1 MLRDIVQQLIAEA
14 VQSAQADGTLPDL
27 PELEIPMI
35 ARPKQADHGDYSS
48 NVALV
53 AAAAVKKA
61 TGAKANP
68 RQIGQA
74 VLDHLPASD
83 LIAGAEL
90 AGPGF
95 INVRLADGWLQQ
107 QIPAI
112 ITAGESFGNIN
123 RGQNARWQVEYVS
136 ANPTGPLHF
145 GGARNAV
152 LGDTVANVLEAAG
165 YDVQREFYVNDGGNQ
180 FRLFAES
187 LFVFYLRHFGQEA
200 EVPEGGYPGGYM
212 ADYAAQIVAEEGDR
226 FLSMERAE
234 AVTEMVQTGR
244 RIVLANLAEQM
255 AGIDVHFDNWFSEQ
269 SLYDEGLVEQSI
281 AYLRERGDVDEHDGA
296 VWFLASKYPKCE
308 KDEVLVRSNG
318 TPTYFAGDIA
328 YHYDKFIRR
337 KFDRVV
343 NVWAVDHQGH
353 VPRMA
358 AMMSA
363 FGLDPERLV
372 ILMYD
377 MVKLIRD
384 GQEVKMS
391 KRAGSFLTLEE
402 VVEEVGADPVRF
414 MLLTRSPESTVEFDL
429 TLAVA
434 QSNDNP
440 VYYIQYSHA
449 RICSILEKAVND
461 GIPVPSAGD
470 ASVDHLLARL
480 THPSELALIRK
491 VLELEEQIDLAVDK
505 LSPHNLTYYAMD
517 LAGVFNGFYRDCKV
531 VDADQPALS
540 QARLLLSQAARTALA
555 RVLTL
560 MGMSTP
566 ESM

>member
-14 VQSAQADGTLPDL
+14 VQAAQTDGSLPDL

-74 VLDHLPASD
+74 VLDHLPASG

-95 INVRLADGWLQQ
+95 INLRLTDGWLQQ

-112 ITAGESFGNIN
+112 ITAGERFGNID

-187 LFVFYLRHFGQEA
+187 LYVFYLRHFGQEA
-200 EVPEGGYPGGYM
+200 DVPEGGYPGAYM

-226 FLSMERAE
+226 FLSMERAD

-244 RIVLANLAEQM
+244 RIVLANLAAQM
-255 AGIDVHFDNWFSEQ
+255 AGIDVVFDNWFSEQ

-363 FGLDPERLV
+363 FGLDPARLV

-377 MVKLIRD
+377 LVKLTRD

-461 GIPVPSAGD
+461 GIPVPAADDAAVGD
-470 ASVDHLLARL
+470 LLAL
-480 THPSELALIRK
+480 LAHPSELALIRK
-491 VLELEEQIDLAVDK
+491 ILELEEQIDLAVDK

-517 LAGVFNGFYRDCKV
+517 LASVFNGFYRDCKV
-531 VDADQPALS
+531 ADAENPVLS
-540 QARLLLSQAARTALA
+540 QARLLLSQAARIALA
-555 RVLTL
+555 RVLIL

>member
-14 VQSAQADGTLPDL
+14 VQAAQADGTLPDL
-27 PELEIPMI
+27 PELEVPMV

-74 VLDHLPASD
+74 VLDHLPVSG

-95 INVRLADGWLQQ
+95 INLRLADGWLQQ

-112 ITAGESFGNIN
+112 IAAGERFGNIN
-123 RGQNARWQVEYVS
+123 RGRNARWQVEYVS

-187 LFVFYLRHFGQEA
+187 LYVFYLRHFGQEA
-200 EVPEGGYPGGYM
+200 EVPEGGYPGAYM
-212 ADYAAQIVAEEGDR
+212 ADYAAQIVAEERDR
-226 FLSMERAE
+226 FLSMERDA

-255 AGIDVHFDNWFSEQ
+255 AGIDVVFDNWFSEQ

-337 KFDRVV
+337 QFDRVV

-363 FGLDPERLV
+363 FGLDPDRLV

-461 GIPVPSAGD
+461 GIPVPEADD
-470 ASVDHLLARL
+470 AAAAELLPLLA
-480 THPSELALIRK
+480 HPSELALIRK
-491 VLELEEQIDLAVDK
+491 ILELEEQIDLAVDK
-505 LSPHNLTYYAMD
+505 LSPHNLTYYAME
-517 LAGVFNGFYRDCKV
+517 LASVFNGFYRDCKV
-531 VDADQPALS
+531 VDTDQPALS

-555 RVLTL
+555 RVLIL

>member
-1 MLRDIVQQLIAEA
+1 MV
-14 VQSAQADGTLPDL
+14 S
-27 PELEIPMI
+27 
-35 ARPKQADHGDYSS
+35 RPKQADHGDYSS

-74 VLDHLPASD
+74 VLDHLPASG

-95 INVRLADGWLQQ
+95 INLRLADGWLQQ

-112 ITAGESFGNIN
+112 IAAGESFGNIN

-187 LFVFYLRHFGQEA
+187 LYVFYLRHFGQEA
-200 EVPEGGYPGGYM
+200 EVPEGGYPGDYM

-226 FLSMERAE
+226 FLSMDRAD
-234 AVTEMVQTGR
+234 AVTEMVVTGR

-255 AGIDVHFDNWFSEQ
+255 AGIDVVFDNWFSEQ

-461 GIPVPSAGD
+461 GIPVPGADD
-470 ASVDHLLARL
+470 AAAAELLPLLA
-480 THPSELALIRK
+480 HPSELALDP
-491 VLELEEQIDLAVDK
+491 QDLGVGRADRPGRGQAVA
-505 LSPHNLTYYAMD
+505 PQPD
-517 LAGVFNGFYRDCKV
+517 LLRHGTGLGL
-531 VDADQPALS
+531 Q
-540 QARLLLSQAARTALA
+540 RLLSRLQGGRCRPARPQPSPSSSQPGRPHSPGPCPHPHGHEHAGKYVITVRSQRLSADYE
-555 RVLTL
+555 
-560 MGMSTP
+560 P
-566 ESM
+566 

>member
-1 MLRDIVQQLIAEA
+1 MLRDIVQQLIADA
-14 VQSAQADGTLPDL
+14 VQAAQADGSLPDL
-27 PELEIPMI
+27 PELEVPMV

-74 VLDHLPASD
+74 VLDHLPASG

-95 INVRLADGWLQQ
+95 INLRLADGWLQQ

-112 ITAGESFGNIN
+112 IAAGERFGNID

-187 LFVFYLRHFGQEA
+187 LYVFYLRHFGQEA
-200 EVPEGGYPGGYM
+200 DVPEGGYPGAYM

-226 FLSMERAE
+226 FLSMDRDA
-234 AVTEMVQTGR
+234 AVAEMVQSGR
-244 RIVLANLAEQM
+244 RIVLANLADQL
-255 AGIDVHFDNWFSEQ
+255 AGIDVVFDNWFSEQ

-318 TPTYFAGDIA
+318 TPTYFAADIA

-358 AMMSA
+358 AMMNA

-461 GIPVPSAGD
+461 GIPVPGAD
-470 ASVDHLLARL
+470 DVAAHELLAL
-480 THPSELALIRK
+480 LVHPSELALIRK
-491 VLELEEQIDLAVDK
+491 MLELEEQIDLAVDK
-505 LSPHNLTYYAMD
+505 LSPHNLTYYAME
-517 LAGVFNGFYRDCKV
+517 LASVFNGFYRDCKV
-531 VDADQPALS
+531 VDADQPTLS

-560 MGMSTP
+560 MGMNTP